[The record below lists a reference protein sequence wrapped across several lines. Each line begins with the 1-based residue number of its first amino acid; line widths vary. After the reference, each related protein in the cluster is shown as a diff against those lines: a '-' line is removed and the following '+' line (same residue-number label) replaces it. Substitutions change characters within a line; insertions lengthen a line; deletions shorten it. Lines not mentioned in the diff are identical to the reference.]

1 MAGKFIF
8 MNELMLFTDGSV
20 NTQSKIGYGAYL
32 VVFEN
37 GLSLDVLK
45 SHVKIKRFEPT
56 SSTELELQTL
66 LWALGDIQS
75 LGRKIIVYTDSQ
87 NIIGLPGRQ
96 DRLEQINYRSKN
108 NERLKNY
115 ELYQEFY
122 RLIGQFDCE
131 FVKVD
136 GHNISSQKD
145 DIDRYFTLVDRASR
159 KAQREIE
166 K

>member
-1 MAGKFIF
+1 

-56 SSTELELQTL
+56 SSTELELKTL

-115 ELYQEFY
+115 KLYRKFY
-122 RLIGQFDCE
+122 RLIDQFDCE

-136 GHNISSQKD
+136 GHNRSSQKD

>member
-1 MAGKFIF
+1 

-56 SSTELELQTL
+56 SSTELELKTL

-96 DRLEQINYRSKN
+96 DRLEQVNYRSKD

-115 ELYQEFY
+115 GLYREFY
-122 RLIGQFDCE
+122 RLIEQFDYE

-136 GHNISSQKD
+136 GHNRSSQKD